1 MSCLQTIDKC
11 WQATWWTWKRSAA
24 VPRLLITRW
33 CSSHHRA
40 LCQSLTEHSVPSGAT
55 GSLELGTIFRKAKLV
70 SSLMKIGFGM
80 YLWDDWIFMYF
91 MYCCGTVSKIF
102 QVRKSKMQECATSF
116 AQKVWGTSL
125 HPHVCIYGSSLE
137 VSSSAQATLG
147 SSFHSTLAL

>member
-1 MSCLQTIDKC
+1 MNLETFCCCPTS
-11 WQATWWTWKRSAA
+11 
-24 VPRLLITRW
+24 PNTRW
-33 CSSHHRA
+33 GSSHHRA

-55 GSLELGTIFRKAKLV
+55 GCLELDTSFRKAKLF
-70 SSLMKIGFGM
+70 SSLMKIGLGM

-102 QVRKSKMQECATSF
+102 QVRKSKTQECATSS
-116 AQKVWGTSL
+116 AQQVWGTSL
-125 HPHVCIYGSSLE
+125 HPRVCIYGSSLE